1 MEKKT
6 RVNSEVDTK
15 AEEIFADALAL
26 DVSERAAFLD
36 AACSGDSDLRAKV
49 QEMLR
54 DSALADSFF
63 GENPAFHSST
73 FAGKESDVIGP
84 YTLRQKLGE
93 GGFGEVW
100 MAEQSRPIS
109 RKVALKIIKAGMDT
123 REFLARFE
131 SERQALAMM
140 EHPNI
145 AKVLDAGATAAG
157 RPYFAM
163 ELVRG
168 IPITRYCDEAG
179 LGTDA
184 RLALFSDVC
193 SAIGHAHQKGVI
205 HRDIKPSNV
214 LVTLH
219 GDRPVVKVI
228 DFGIAKAVEGKLTDL
243 TLFTRFEQFLG
254 TPAYMSPEQA
264 SLSGLDIDTRADI
277 YGLGVLLYELLVGK
291 PPFESRTL
299 VEAGYDEMRR
309 IIREVEPSRP
319 SARLKTTTTEERI
332 QIAQARKIPP
342 DKVSRMVEPD
352 LDWIVL
358 KAIEKDRTRRYATA
372 DELARDVD
380 RFLAHE
386 PVMATP
392 PSAAYLFGKFAR
404 RHRFA
409 LRAAT
414 IIALLMVFATA
425 VSSWLALRAT
435 KAEQLASEKLAE
447 ASAERD
453 AKELALKESEA
464 QTARAIEAEKLASE
478 RLAEVTAERDAKDEA
493 IKDAELVSKFLSQVF
508 RSPEPYRDGRT
519 VTVLESLDAAVKKVQ
534 SDISG
539 QPQRKAKLLEVLA
552 LTYDQLGIYDKAE
565 ALQQEVLDIRKKI
578 LGDEHLDTLSAMS
591 ALARYHDGQGHYE
604 QAIAARESEFE
615 LRRKRTDAEGI
626 DSEHGVWLT
635 RYLAEGY
642 AKVGRFEKAV
652 TMWERSFS
660 IRLKLSGEEN
670 PETMRALSDL
680 RNFYF
685 PLGKKYDR
693 TRRELTEKL
702 WILQKKLLGE
712 QSSESLWTQS
722 LLLEMDGRNV
732 EAKSVRQKFHAA
744 RAVELEA
751 EVKTKAPGR
760 DLHALLNVC
769 NLGNAYALAGRKE
782 EAWAWGE
789 KAVELY
795 LSAFGPKS
803 PHVLLPMRALAEN
816 YLTTGR
822 SADALQ
828 SMQSTVELAREIFG
842 ADAENTISLM
852 RRYADIDFQI
862 TRRPEKGL
870 ELHEEIVELR
880 RKKFGSDNPKT
891 LEAVKDLE
899 QWDARARQAGLRS
912 NPPNV
917 SSGND

>member
-1 MEKKT
+1 MT
-6 RVNSEVDTK
+6 RVNSEVDIK

-26 DVSERAAFLD
+26 DVSERSAFLD
-36 AACSGDSDLRAKV
+36 MACGGDSDLRAKV
-49 QEMLR
+49 EEMLR

-63 GENPAFHSST
+63 GENPAFHSSA
-73 FAGKESDVIGP
+73 FAGREGDVIGP

-109 RKVALKIIKAGMDT
+109 RMVALKIIKAGMDT

-168 IPITRYCDEAG
+168 IPITSYCDEAG
-179 LGTDA
+179 MGTEG
-184 RLALFSDVC
+184 RLALFADVC
-193 SAIGHAHQKGVI
+193 SAIAHAHQKGVI

-319 SARLKTTTTEERI
+319 SVRLKTTTAEERI

-342 DKVSRMVEPD
+342 DKLPRVVEPD

-358 KAIEKDRTRRYATA
+358 KAIEKDRARRYATA
-372 DELARDVD
+372 DELARDVH

-386 PVMATP
+386 PVTATP

-414 IIALLMVFATA
+414 AIVLLMVLATA
-425 VSSWLALRAT
+425 LSSWLALRAT

-453 AKELALKESEA
+453 AKELALIESEA
-464 QTARAIEAEKLASE
+464 QAARAIKAEKLASE
-478 RLAEVTAERDAKDEA
+478 RLAEVTAERDAKAEA

-519 VTVLESLDAAVKKVQ
+519 VTVLESLDAAVKKLDTDL
-534 SDISG
+534 SS
-539 QPQRKAKLLEVLA
+539 QPQRRAKLLEVLA
-552 LTYDQLGIYDKAE
+552 LTYDQLGVSDKAE
-565 ALQQEVLDIRKKI
+565 ALQQEVLRIRQKI
-578 LGDEHLDTLSAMS
+578 LGNEHPDTLFAMS
-591 ALARYHDGQGHYE
+591 ELARYHDAQGHYE
-604 QAIAARESEFE
+604 LAIAVRESEFE
-615 LRRKRTDAEGI
+615 FRGKRTDAEGV
-626 DSEHGVWLT
+626 DSEHGFWLT

-642 AKVGRFEKAV
+642 AKAGQVEKAV
-652 TMWERSFS
+652 AMWERSFS
-660 IRLKLSGEEN
+660 IRLKLSGEESS
-670 PETMRALSDL
+670 ETMQALWDL
-680 RNFYF
+680 RNFYGS
-685 PLGKKYDR
+685 LGSKYVQK
-693 TRRELTEKL
+693 RRELTERL
-702 WILQKKLLGE
+702 LGLQEKLLGK
-712 QSSESLWTQS
+712 QSPDALWSQF
-722 LLLEMDGRNV
+722 LLLEMEGRKA
-732 EAKSVRQKFHAA
+732 EAKSVLKDFHAA
-744 RAVELEA
+744 RAAKLEA
-751 EVKTKAPGR
+751 EVKKKAPGR

-782 EAWAWGE
+782 EAWTWGE

-862 TRRPEKGL
+862 TRRLEKGL
-870 ELHEEIVELR
+870 EIHEEIVELR

-899 QWDARARQAGLRS
+899 QWHARVRQAGLRS
-912 NPPNV
+912 NPSNA
-917 SSGND
+917 SSRND